1 LVIGGGA
8 RKWCRRRDQ
17 IDQRRRQHRDLHV
30 HRHTIP
36 LIDNDSGT
44 ALRRRVMFV
53 GTLPQSP
60 LHRNEVLSTKA
71 AASSGTRTNID
82 AFIVRGT
89 RTHP

>member
-1 LVIGGGA
+1 MFLVNSTDRVLLVIGGGA

-17 IDQRRRQHRDLHV
+17 IDQRRRQHRDLQV

-60 LHRNEVLSTKA
+60 S
-71 AASSGTRTNID
+71 ASK
-82 AFIVRGT
+82 
-89 RTHP
+89 